1 MSLSPEIYPHA
12 YDPSVDMVGVVRL
25 SEAEFRNASFLDQ
38 RVLPP
43 GREVSWAPWPA
54 LYNQVGRG
62 RPAAGCDF
70 IFHIGHVGSTLLS
83 RLLGEHPAV
92 FSLREP
98 TPLRTL
104 AAVEI
109 DLDSPESL
117 MSPERFEAR
126 LGELIGLLSRTWRPG
141 QKALVKATSTVSA
154 LAPRL
159 LGADPQARALMMYS
173 APEAFLAWMFGAR
186 NSIQDLRM
194 TAQLR
199 MRRLHRAIGAQPYR
213 LYDLS
218 PGEFVAMSWAAEMAS
233 LATAAAGREARVLTV
248 DFERF
253 LDAPEAALARAFAF
267 LGAQISPA
275 EVEAL
280 ARSPIMSR
288 YSKAP
293 EHAYDA
299 SLRREI
305 LDLGRTAQAAEI
317 RKGLVWLEAAAKT
330 HPAVARAV
338 ELAGATR

>member
-12 YDPSVDMVGVVRL
+12 YEPSVDMVGVVRL

-38 RVLPP
+38 RALPP
-43 GREVSWAPWPA
+43 GREVSWAPWPV
-54 LYNQVGRG
+54 LHKQVGRG

-104 AAVEI
+104 AGAEI
-109 DLDSPESL
+109 DLDTPESL

-141 QKALVKATSTVSA
+141 QKALVKGTSTVSA

-173 APEAFLAWMFGAR
+173 APEAYLAWMFGAR
-186 NSIQDLRM
+186 NSIHDLRM
-194 TAQLR
+194 TAQLHL
-199 MRRLHRAIGAQPYR
+199 RRLHRTVGAQPYR

-218 PGEFVAMSWAAEMAS
+218 PGEFVAMSWASEMAS
-233 LATAAAGREARVLTV
+233 LAEAAAGREARVLTV

-253 LDAPEAALARAFAF
+253 LDAPAAALARAFGF

-280 ARSPIMSR
+280 ARSPMMTR

-299 SLRREI
+299 ALRREI
-305 LDLGRTAQAAEI
+305 LDLGRAGQAGEI
-317 RKGLVWLEAAAKT
+317 GKGLAWLEAAAKAY
-330 HPAVARAV
+330 PAVARAV
-338 ELAGATR
+338 ELAGA

>member
-299 SLRREI
+299 ALRDALLNEARSAH
-305 LDLGRTAQAAEI
+305 RSEI
-317 RKGLVWLEAAAKT
+317 RSGLRWLERAAQFE
-330 HPAVARAV
+330 AVNDALV
-338 ELAGATR
+338 FGAHIAH